1 MWAPPGPASS
11 CVASARADFGIL
23 GRMTSEESATSDP
36 VELTRQ
42 LIDAGNRRDLDAAM
56 GLFAR
61 DVVWESVDGLG
72 VFDGATA
79 VRGFLGDWLSSYEV
93 FSMELKEVLELSNGI
108 AFAAGQQ
115 IGRLLGAAATV
126 EQGSAWGIAWEDG
139 LAVRVVAS
147 VDIDKA
153 RAAAERLAGK
163 RASAGD

>member
-1 MWAPPGPASS
+1 VGPSGAASN
-11 CVASARADFGIL
+11 CVAVAVVDFGIL
-23 GRMTSEESATSDP
+23 GREMSEESTTPNP
-36 VELTRQ
+36 VQLTRQ

-56 GLFAR
+56 SLFGA
-61 DVVWESVDGLG
+61 DVVWESLDGLG

-93 FSMELKEVLELSNGI
+93 FSMELKEVLELGGGI
-108 AFAAGQQ
+108 AFAAGHQV
-115 IGRLLGAAATV
+115 GRLLGATASV

-139 LAVRVVAS
+139 LAVQVVAS

-163 RASAGD
+163 RAGSE